1 MDRND
6 LKLQLFSSY
15 WKGVEKGLE
24 NCYKGKTMNIK
35 KEKPKPKKR
44 SIFEYEFTPLSDFSQ
59 YNISYKT
66 RSAERKRTFLPRNSL
81 SPARPAMRLPVRPSS
96 AKF

>member
-1 MDRND
+1 
-6 LKLQLFSSY
+6 
-15 WKGVEKGLE
+15 
-24 NCYKGKTMNIK
+24 MNIK

-81 SPARPAMRLPVRPSS
+81 SPARPAMRLPTRPSS